1 MPAVTDP
8 SLDRGYHPQAMH
20 LIILLIV
27 GLGAAL
33 LVARA
38 LATPGPVLR
47 EEVSLPWALL
57 AGIGIGVFGALVF
70 ISTQTDLVPD
80 DVEANVLPF
89 VLIGVSAVLVV
100 GVGFRTLRP

>member
-1 MPAVTDP
+1 
-8 SLDRGYHPQAMH
+8 MH
-20 LIILLIV
+20 LIILLTV

-38 LATPGPVLR
+38 LATPGAVLR

-70 ISTQTDLVPD
+70 LSTQTDLVPD
-80 DVEANVLPF
+80 DVEANLLPY
-89 VLIGVSAVLVV
+89 VLIGVTAAIAV

>member
-1 MPAVTDP
+1 
-8 SLDRGYHPQAMH
+8 MH

-27 GLGAAL
+27 GLGAAV

-38 LATPGPVLR
+38 TAAPGLVLR

-57 AGIGIGVFGALVF
+57 AGIGIGAFGALVF

-80 DVEANVLPF
+80 DVEANLLPF
-89 VLIGVSAVLVV
+89 VLIGVTAILLV
-100 GVGFRTLRP
+100 GVGYRTLRP